1 MYQGKPRVKTALEM
15 LNASM
20 ALEKRL
26 DQVCKLHSIFS
37 INSNMK
43 LFDIFCC
50 NQNGK
55 CSRKTLISLY
65 KQTWQ
70 LNDCG

>member
-15 LNASM
+15 LNASI

-37 INSNMK
+37 IYSNMK

-50 NQNGK
+50 SQMGNAEK
-55 CSRKTLISLY
+55 HF
-65 KQTWQ
+65 
-70 LNDCG
+70 